1 MTVPIFD
8 WEEKILPDSGVGIFD
23 YPQILKSLIQNL
35 QDPGFISG
43 ALVRGTMQNLKSQI
57 PKCLALD

>member
-8 WEEKILPDSGVGIFD
+8 WEEKILPHSGVGIIQT
-23 YPQILKSLIQNL
+23 PPILQSVIHNL